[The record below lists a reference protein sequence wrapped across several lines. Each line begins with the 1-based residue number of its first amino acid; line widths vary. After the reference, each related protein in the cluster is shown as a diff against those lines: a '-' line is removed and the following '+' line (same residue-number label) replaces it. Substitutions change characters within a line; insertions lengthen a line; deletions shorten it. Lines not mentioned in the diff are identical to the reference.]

1 MGEPEP
7 EGVIDEMMAQVRTRG
22 TRPPRLSA
30 APAAPPVQF
39 ASAPVQE
46 VVVLPTPINLT
57 FYQGDDFYLDLTV
70 TDPNNNP
77 VDCTNAA
84 PMSQI
89 RPAPDD
95 PNTLA
100 VLTVTVDAT
109 THNLLHLHVAAADSA
124 YLPQH
129 AAWDIQLS
137 SPSITTI
144 AAGTVTCN
152 PQVTQ

>member
-1 MGEPEP
+1 MTEQDVPS
-7 EGVIDEMMAQVRTRG
+7 VIDEMTAQVRTRG
-22 TRPPRLSA
+22 ARPPRLSA
-30 APAAPPVQF
+30 APAVPPVQF
-39 ASAPVQE
+39 VSAPVQE

-77 VDCTNAA
+77 INCTNAQ
-84 PMSQI
+84 PTSQI

-95 PNTLA
+95 PNVLA
-100 VLTVTVDAT
+100 NILVTVDAT
-109 THNLLHLHVAAADSA
+109 TTNLLHLHVAAADSSL
-124 YLPQH
+124 LPQN

>member
-1 MGEPEP
+1 MTEPETA
-7 EGVIDEMMAQVRTRG
+7 GVGEEMMPQVRLRG
-22 TRPPRLSA
+22 ARPPRLAA
-30 APAAPPVQF
+30 APAVPPVQF

-77 VDCTNAA
+77 VDCTNAQ
-84 PMSQI
+84 PISQI

-100 VLTVTVDAT
+100 NLTVTVDAT

-124 YLPQH
+124 MLPLNS
-129 AAWDIQLS
+129 AWDIQLS